1 MPMNE
6 INVINKAGRTQLVIK
21 SLKGQQLN
29 ENEVYVINSD
39 KVVGLLPLEVVT
51 KGSKFKLIY
60 ETTGLM
66 TLKAYLATT
75 LNKEKFAWILQC
87 ILWNLE
93 EMERVYLNQQ
103 SLLLDV
109 DKVMVDPRS
118 RQIYFA
124 YVPIQFYESGYS
136 LRDFLLEIVRWCSF
150 EISEDTDYVQEYF
163 SILNTGMNF
172 SVFSLEQFVDRLLG
186 QETVEKQE
194 TAVGM
199 DVSQRISANENKSH
213 AKNVY
218 NPLAN
223 GNGEPIG
230 SSGEGGTEFLGARE
244 MARQCTAYLVRVG
257 TGERAL
263 IDKTSFFVGKDA
275 TNNDFVVTG
284 NPAVSRK
291 HAEIIVERGRYFILD
306 LKSTNKTYVN
316 GKVAPDAEKVEL
328 ISEAKVRLANEE
340 FIFLLK

>member
-1 MPMNE
+1 MNK
-6 INVINKAGRTQLVIK
+6 INVINKAGRTQFVIK

-39 KVVGLLPLEVVT
+39 KVVGLLPVEVVT

-60 ETTGLM
+60 ETTSLM
-66 TLKAYLATT
+66 TLKAYLVAP

-103 SLLLDV
+103 YLLLDV
-109 DKVMVDPRS
+109 DKVMVDSRT

-136 LRDFLLEIVRWCSF
+136 LRDFLLDIVRWCCF

-172 SVFSLEQFVDRLLG
+172 SVFSLEQFIDRLLG
-186 QETVEKQE
+186 QEIIREQE
-194 TAVGM
+194 T
-199 DVSQRISANENKSH
+199 VSKKDMPQKSTLSENKSYG
-213 AKNVY
+213 KGVY
-218 NPLAN
+218 NPLSNDN
-223 GNGEPIG
+223 GGTMD
-230 SSGEGGTEFLGARE
+230 SRGEGATEFQGAWESAKRGN
-244 MARQCTAYLVRVG
+244 AYLVRVE
-257 TGERAL
+257 TGERVL
-263 IDKTSFFVGKDA
+263 IDKNSFCVGKDA
-275 TNNDFVVTG
+275 ACNDYVVTG

-291 HAEIIVERGRYFILD
+291 HAEIIMERGRYYIFD

-316 GKVAPDAEKVEL
+316 GKAVPDAEKVEL

-340 FIFLLK
+340 FIFLVG